1 MEATALRAGEA
12 APDVELHDSSGAGIR
27 LSALW
32 QKQPLLLA
40 FLRHY
45 G

>member
-1 MEATALRAGEA
+1 VDPKHLIAGEA
-12 APDVELHDSSGAGIR
+12 APDVELPDDNGRGIR

-32 QKQPLLLA
+32 RARPLVL
-40 FLRHY
+40 FFVRHL

>member
-1 MEATALRAGEA
+1 MEATALRIGEA
-12 APDVELHDSSGAGIR
+12 APDAEMQDSSGAGIR

-32 QKQPLLLA
+32 QTQPLLLA